1 MARSVLAGMA
11 ASYALATGAIGGLSA
26 VGTAVALG
34 QAPTTSSDLSPPV
47 QLTREQD
54 HQRLLD
60 LLRISELR
68 RGPDG
73 DPTSPNAANF
83 DESKVVP
90 YRLPDPLVL
99 NNGRKVTTSAT
110 WWQQRRPE
118 IVADFDNE
126 MYGHVPQNVP
136 RVAWRVVRTR
146 HETVGSVPVVT
157 KDIVG
162 HLDNS
167 AYPLITVDIQLTLTT
182 PENAVGPVPV
192 IMEFGLGAVAQAALR
207 KRFTDAQ
214 WAVYQGAGPS
224 WQSQVL
230 AKGWGYAILI
240 PTSVQAD
247 NGEGLTQGVIGLTN
261 KGRPRDPGQWGALR
275 AWAWGASRAVDYIET
290 DRSVDAQQI
299 GIEGLSRYGKAALV
313 AMAYEPRL
321 AIAFVGSSGEG
332 GAKLSRRTFG
342 EQVENIASSSEY
354 HWMAGNFLKYAGPLT
369 PSDLPV
375 DAHELIALCAPRPVF
390 ISGGSQEVEG
400 GWIDVKGTFLGAVGA
415 GPVYELLGKKDLGTT
430 EFPPIETALID
441 GELAFRQH
449 RAGHTTG
456 PNWPTF
462 LTFASRYL
470 KSPAP
475 GGNALVG
482 VFEGQSDIGDV
493 TPPGT
498 GTFSAAAG
506 AYTLTSAGANTW
518 YHIDSFHYLWKK
530 ASGDMALTAN
540 VAFPPQSY
548 NHEPNPH
555 RKGILM
561 FRQTL
566 DAGGVYAAVG
576 VHGSGMTALQY
587 RRALGA
593 NSEDIELNIDTPRTV
608 RLEKHGDTFTLFLS
622 MRGEP
627 LHQVGASVSMHLQE
641 PFFVGLA
648 AVSHEV
654 STTDKVQFS
663 NVTVQPFAPAT
674 TDTKL
679 SLYSTLRTIQT
690 EDQFRRAMVI
700 RTVPAY
706 MQSPNWASDGKNI
719 YAYEA
724 GHIEKIPFLTPEAGG
739 TPETVSLGN
748 LVDCSGNFGL
758 SPDRKWLAVSCAEKS
773 GGAHAVYVMPTSGGG
788 AGANLARGTTRKVT
802 QGLASSFFH
811 AWSPDSQTIAFTRGS
826 AGKADIFTVAVT
838 GGTEVRLTRDTLNDG
853 PDYSPDG
860 KLIYFDSSRSGST
873 QIWRMQPD
881 GSGAEEVTA
890 DDNINSS
897 PHVSP
902 DGKTVAFLSQPVEGG
917 GFGIGD
923 AALKVFGVNDGLIRT
938 LATFQGDRGSFSMYG
953 WGDAN
958 HLAFVSYQFLPTLA
972 VPLTKASP

>member
-1 MARSVLAGMA
+1 MRGFSASALIVAGLACAFGQ
-11 ASYALATGAIGGLSA
+11 SA
-26 VGTAVALG
+26 PV
-34 QAPTTSSDLSPPV
+34 TTDLPPPV

-54 HQRLLD
+54 HQRLMD
-60 LLRISELR
+60 LLHISELR

-83 DESKVVP
+83 DESKVTP

-99 NNGRKVTTSAT
+99 KNGRRVTTGEA
-110 WWQQRRPE
+110 WWKRRRPE
-118 IVADFDNE
+118 IVADFDSE
-126 MYGHVPQNVP
+126 VYGRVPPEVP
-136 RVAWRVVRTR
+136 KVIWQVVRTR

-167 AYPLITVDIQLTLTT
+167 GYPLIRVDIQLTLTT
-182 PENAVGPVPV
+182 PEKATGPVPV
-192 IMEFGLGAVAQAALR
+192 IMEFGLGAAAQETLR

-214 WAVYQGAGPS
+214 WAVFQGAGPS

-230 AKGWGYAILI
+230 AKGWGYAVLI

-261 KGRPRDPGQWGALR
+261 KGQPRKPGDWGALR
-275 AWAWGASRAVDYIET
+275 AWAWSASRAIDHFET
-290 DRSVDAQQI
+290 DKSVDARQI

-332 GAKLSRRTFG
+332 GAKLSRRNFG
-342 EQVENIASSSEY
+342 EQVENLTSSAEY
-354 HWMAGNFLKYAGPLT
+354 HWMAGNFLRYAGPL
-369 PSDLPV
+369 SANELPV
-375 DAHELIALCAPRPVF
+375 DANELIALCAPRPVF
-390 ISGGSQEVEG
+390 ISGGSQQVEG
-400 GWIDVKGTFLGAVGA
+400 GWVDVKGTFLAAVGA
-415 GPVYELLGKKDLGTT
+415 GPVYKLLGKKDLGTA
-430 EFPPIETALID
+430 EYPPLETTLID
-441 GELAFRQH
+441 GDIGFRQH
-449 RAGHTTG
+449 RAGHTAG

-470 KSPAP
+470 DNRTAENRQQSPKD
-475 GGNALVG
+475 LG

-498 GTFSAAAG
+498 GGYDPGAQ

-518 YHIDSFHYLWKK
+518 YHIDNFHYLWKK

-540 VAFPPQSY
+540 ITFPPHSY

-566 DAGGVYAAVG
+566 DAGGIYVAAG
-576 VHGSGMTALQY
+576 AHGSGMMALQY
-587 RRALGA
+587 RRELGA
-593 NSEDIELNIDTPRTV
+593 NTEDIELNIDAPRTV
-608 RLEKHGDTFTLFLS
+608 RLEKRGDTFTLFLS
-622 MRGEP
+622 VKGEP
-627 LHQVGASVSMHLQE
+627 PHQVGASITMHLDE
-641 PFFVGLA
+641 PFYVGLG
-648 AVSHEV
+648 AVSHDV
-654 STTDKVQFS
+654 STTDEVQFS
-663 NVTVQPFAPAT
+663 NVTVQPLAAALA
-674 TDTKL
+674 DAKV
-679 SLYSTLRTIQT
+679 SLYSTLRTIQV

-700 RTVPAY
+700 RSVPAY
-706 MQSPNWASDGKNI
+706 VQSANWASDGKEI

-724 GHIEKIPFLTPEAGG
+724 GSIEKIPFLTPEAGG
-739 TPETVSLGN
+739 TPQRVDLGN

-773 GGAHAVYVMPTSGGG
+773 GGRHDVYVLPARGSEPGRSDRVTSGAADGVG
-788 AGANLARGTTRKVT
+788 YPRRVT
-802 QGLASSFFH
+802 SGPASSYFH

-826 AGKADIFTVAVT
+826 AGKADIFITRVA
-838 GGTEVRLTRDTLNDG
+838 GGREVRLTSDTINDG

-860 KLIYFDSSRSGST
+860 NFIYFDSSRSGSM
-873 QIWRMQPD
+873 QIWRMKPD
-881 GSGAEEVTA
+881 GSGAEAVTD

-902 DGKTVAFLSQPVEGG
+902 DGKAVAFLSQPAGG
-917 GFGIGD
+917 GGVGIGD
-923 AALKVFGVNDGLIRT
+923 AALKIFAVNDGLIRT

-958 HLAFVSYQFLPTLA
+958 HLAFVSYQFLPT
-972 VPLTKASP
+972 VVEASR